1 MDVKLNTWESMW
13 PAERE
18 EYRARYR
25 DMGLTA
31 ESEFVTKYTQ
41 ERARTQ
47 DFLDNL
53 RKALNE
59 KA

>member
-31 ESEFVTKYTQ
+31 ESEFAKKYAQ
-41 ERARTQ
+41 ERTHTEN
-47 DFLDNL
+47 FL
-53 RKALNE
+53 KQMQKVMNE